1 MSGRTLRK
9 LAIVRPTTAE
19 PYPSTTVSRSHP
31 ISVSP
36 SSYRRITL
44 VALVALVVIIVTGAA
59 VRLTDSGLGCTSWP
73 TCDETTVVPRWEY
86 HQMIEGANRFFT
98 GVVSAA
104 IVLAVLGSLRRRP
117 RRSDLT
123 WLSLG
128 LVAGVLGQI
137 VLGGLTVLF
146 HLWPPLVMGHFLLS
160 LALVTCGLVLHE
172 RSGWPEGADD
182 ARPGWAVA
190 LPRRPPADPALIP
203 LGRWLLVAG
212 SVVVVTGTM
221 VTGAGPHGGD
231 PDADRL
237 PIDILTVVRLHGIA
251 MVVFLAS
258 TLVLL
263 VRLGRAGE
271 ATARRAGTVLVVV
284 LVAQAGIGYLQYFTG
299 VPPLLVAAHVL
310 GATIV
315 WMALVHQ
322 WLQLRPPVPTGAE
335 PATVTAV
342 RPVPQFH

>member
-1 MSGRTLRK
+1 VRTR
-9 LAIVRPTTAE
+9 R
-19 PYPSTTVSRSHP
+19 

-36 SSYRRITL
+36 PTYRRITL
-44 VALVALVVIIVTGAA
+44 VALVALVVIVVTGAA

-104 IVLAVLGSLRRRP
+104 IMLAVLGSLRRRP

-160 LALVTCGLVLHE
+160 LALVTCGLVLYE
-172 RSGWPEGADD
+172 RSGWPEQA
-182 ARPGWAVA
+182 AEHRPGWAVA
-190 LPRRPPADPALIP
+190 LPRRPPAEPGLVP

-212 SVVVVTGTM
+212 AVVVVTGTM

-237 PIDILTVVRLHGIA
+237 PIDIRDIVRIHGIA

-263 VRLGRAGE
+263 VRLRRVGG
-271 ATARRAGTVLVVV
+271 ATAASAAPARRAATVLVSV

-310 GATIV
+310 GATLV
-315 WMALVHQ
+315 WMALIHQ
-322 WLQLRPPVPTGAE
+322 WLQLRPPVGA
-335 PATVTAV
+335 ATAV
-342 RPVPQFH
+342 AAVPSISALPVAGR

>member
-1 MSGRTLRK
+1 
-9 LAIVRPTTAE
+9 
-19 PYPSTTVSRSHP
+19 VSRSRP

-36 SSYRRITL
+36 ATYRRVTL
-44 VALVALVVIIVTGAA
+44 VALVALVVIIITGAA

-98 GVVSAA
+98 GVVSVA

-160 LALVTCGLVLHE
+160 LALVTCALVLYE
-172 RSGWPEGADD
+172 RSGWPEGADES
-182 ARPGWAVA
+182 RPGWATA
-190 LPRRPPADPALIP
+190 LPRRPPAAPGLVP

-212 SVVVVTGTM
+212 AIVVVTGTM

-237 PIDILTVVRLHGIA
+237 PVDIRDIVRVHGTA

-263 VRLGRAGE
+263 VRLGRAQARPG
-271 ATARRAGTVLVVV
+271 ATAAAAAAAAPAGRAATVLVTV

-310 GATIV
+310 GATLV
-315 WMALVHQ
+315 WMALIHQ
-322 WLQLRPPVPTGAE
+322 WLQLRPPARAATD
-335 PATVTAV
+335 PAAIPSVS
-342 RPVPQFH
+342 PVPVAGR